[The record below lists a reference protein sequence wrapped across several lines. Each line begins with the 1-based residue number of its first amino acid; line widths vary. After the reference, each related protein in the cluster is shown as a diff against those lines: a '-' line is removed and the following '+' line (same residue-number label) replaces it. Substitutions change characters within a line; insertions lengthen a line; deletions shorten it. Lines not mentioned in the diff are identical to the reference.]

1 MAYLSLHILI
11 CNSINELI
19 NEGMNFHDVSFDN
32 TRESLQP
39 FCGSFSAVSMP
50 EFMITGDHL
59 SNPFAEIMELIYFTN
74 RPRNA
79 NFPFSS
85 QGFCGCSNLCV
96 AFFVFCFS
104 ALEVVRSTVATVDLT
119 LVTRTDSV
127 FLLCEA

>member
-85 QGFCGCSNLCV
+85 QGFCGCSNLRV

-104 ALEVVRSTVATVDLT
+104 SLGVVHLTVVTV
-119 LVTRTDSV
+119 
-127 FLLCEA
+127 